1 MRFAL
6 MARSFKRDGL
16 ALFFVSILGAIPM
29 AGAGESKPSWQDDW
43 GKSVEAAKREG
54 QVVLSTVSGFTEFFR
69 EFEKRFPPIKVIE
82 GASGQVAQR
91 TQVLLAERRADKFL
105 KDVSFGQQDQ
115 TQIRLFVEKGILDP
129 LPPVFVL
136 PEVVDPSKW
145 WKGKHHYA
153 DAKGKYFFIL
163 EGAVRAADIAYNR
176 QLVEPKEIRSYWDLV
191 QPRWQGKIVVPD
203 PRDARVRGISGS
215 GLLLFYYHPNLGP
228 PFIKRLFSEMKVT
241 LSRDYDQMM
250 DWLAVG
256 KFAVYFFSRGTDDA
270 VRKGLPVGELTPAQF
285 KEGGVLTP
293 IRGVIALLNRA
304 PHPNAAKVFINWVL
318 SREGQTAFQKVSV
331 ADNPASGN
339 SMREDIS
346 KDIIPPGYRRE
357 PGLVQV
363 EALSGEMIDTRP
375 IIKLVDEILG
385 GKP

>member
-16 ALFFVSILGAIPM
+16 ALFFVSILGTIPM
-29 AGAGESKPSWQDDW
+29 AGAGESKPSWQVDW
-43 GKSVEAAKREG
+43 EKTVEAAKREG

-69 EFEKRFPPIKVIE
+69 E
-82 GASGQVAQR
+82 
-91 TQVLLAERRADKFL
+91 
-105 KDVSFGQQDQ
+105 QDQ

-153 DAKGKYFFIL
+153 DAEGKYFFIL

-318 SREGQTAFQKVSV
+318 SREGQNAFQKVSV
-331 ADNPASGN
+331 ADNAASGN

-357 PGLVQV
+357 
-363 EALSGEMIDTRP
+363 
-375 IIKLVDEILG
+375 
-385 GKP
+385 